1 MSRSSL
7 HSSSSINNLI
17 EPNLLDVIS
26 VSNFLELLRTKTQ
39 NNPITMWEE
48 ICTLT
53 HHLKASRDVINS
65 CSNLLSNKFDRKM
78 LDKLVESCNVLLDAE
93 RVFLLEIDSINSR
106 ELIIK
111 YPRSPDSKAEI
122 RVPLSTGI
130 EGIPV
135 CLPTCMR
142 HNCDAADNRTD
153 RR

>member
-7 HSSSSINNLI
+7 QSINNLI
-17 EPNLLDVIS
+17 EPSLLDVIS

-39 NNPITMWEE
+39 NNPIIMWEE

-78 LDKLVESCNVLLDAE
+78 LDKLVESCNILLNAE
-93 RVFLLEIDSINSR
+93 KVFLLEIDSINSG

-111 YPRSPDSKAEI
+111 YPRSPESKAEI
-122 RVPLSTGI
+122 RVPVSTGI
-130 EGIPV
+130 EGKVHLPV
-135 CLPTCMR
+135 YYLSACCSTSQL
-142 HNCDAADNRTD
+142 
-153 RR
+153 

>member
-7 HSSSSINNLI
+7 QSINNLI
-17 EPNLLDVIS
+17 EPSLLDVIS

-53 HHLKASRDVINS
+53 NHLKASRDVINS

-78 LDKLVESCNVLLDAE
+78 LDKLVESCSILLNAE
-93 RVFLLEIDSINSR
+93 KVFLLEIDSINSG

-111 YPRSPDSKAEI
+111 YPRSPESKTEI

-130 EGIPV
+130 EGAPACLLLPV
-135 CLPTCMR
+135 CM
-142 HNCDAADNRTD
+142 
-153 RR
+153 

>member
-7 HSSSSINNLI
+7 QSINNLI
-17 EPNLLDVIS
+17 EPSLLDVIS

-48 ICTLT
+48 IFTLT

-78 LDKLVESCNVLLDAE
+78 LDKLVESCNILLNAE
-93 RVFLLEIDSINSR
+93 KVFLLEIDSINSG

-111 YPRSPDSKAEI
+111 YPRSSESKEEI

-130 EGIPV
+130 EGEPACLLPV
-135 CLPTCMR
+135 CM
-142 HNCDAADNRTD
+142 
-153 RR
+153 

>member
-7 HSSSSINNLI
+7 QSINNLI
-17 EPNLLDVIS
+17 EPSLLDVIS

-39 NNPITMWEE
+39 NNPIIMWEE

-78 LDKLVESCNVLLDAE
+78 LDKLVESCNILLNAE
-93 RVFLLEIDSINSR
+93 KVFLLEIDSINSG

-111 YPRSPDSKAEI
+111 YPRSPESKAEI
-122 RVPLSTGI
+122 RVPVSTGI
-130 EGIPV
+130 EGKVHLPV
-135 CLPTCMR
+135 YYLSACSSTSQL
-142 HNCDAADNRTD
+142 
-153 RR
+153 